1 MLDFSVA
8 LEQFEIFL
16 LILMR
21 VASFVYAAPFF
32 NNTSTPQRV
41 RLGMALCLSL
51 MIYPL
56 LGEVHYE
63 YSSVVDYAA
72 LIIKEVIVGIMI
84 GFVASMVIQMVQ
96 FAGKIIDMDM
106 GLAMATIY
114 DPQTR
119 NQVGIMGNFY
129 YYILMLSLIVTGLHQ
144 YLVSAIVESFT
155 IVPVGEIKV
164 NLTLYDTVLGF
175 MSDYMVIGFRI
186 ALPIFAA
193 ALLTNCVLGILARIA
208 PQMNMFVIGVQ
219 LRIIGGLAVLMV
231 IMYMFPSITNFINI
245 EIRHMVSMIVGG
257 MI

>member
-1 MLDFSVA
+1 MIDFSIA

-21 VASFVYAAPFF
+21 IATFVYAAPFF
-32 NNTSTPQRV
+32 NTTNTPQRV
-41 RLGMALCLSL
+41 KIGFAFCLSL
-51 MIYPL
+51 LVYPM
-56 LGEVHYE
+56 LGQVSFE
-63 YSSVVDYAA
+63 YNNIVEYTTLVV
-72 LIIKEVIVGIMI
+72 KEVVVGLML
-84 GFVASMVIQMVQ
+84 GFVASMVVQIVQ

-129 YYILMLSLIVTGLHQ
+129 YYILMLSLIVTGLYQ
-144 YLVSAIVESFT
+144 YLVRAIVETFT
-155 IVPVGEIKV
+155 VVPLGEVKV
-164 NLTLYDTVLGF
+164 NVTLYDTVLQF
-175 MSDYMVIGFRI
+175 MADYVIIGFRI

-231 IMYMFPSITNFINI
+231 IMYMFPSITNYVNG
-245 EIRHMVSMIVGG
+245 EIKHMVSMIIGG
-257 MI
+257 MT